1 MKKTPIFI
9 MLLMVLGLG
18 IACDRRNDNPV
29 KEAQEEIGHE
39 ADEAGDKLEDAGD
52 ELQD

>member
-9 MLLMVLGLG
+9 MLLMILVLG
-18 IACDRRNDNPV
+18 IACDRRDENPGR
-29 KEAQEEIGHE
+29 EAMEEMEHE
-39 ADEAGDKLEDAGD
+39 ADEAGDKLEDAGE